1 MGMTG
6 QQGQMT
12 AYLHFSP
19 LSDTLWF
26 QYWVPSSAGALFG
39 ACIGLFLLAIFER
52 WIAAGRAIAEQ
63 SWHKSAQLAME
74 DKLEGV
80 IPSASPAEPKSAA
93 KTQQLDPVRQTE
105 SRLLKVIFP
114 GMSIPPFIP
123 SHDISRGILQFFQT
137 LLMYL
142 FMLAIMTFQLS
153 FLISISIGAGVGEMM
168 FGRYISG
175 SSHH

>member
-1 MGMTG
+1 MSGMSGMSGMGMTG

-26 QYWVPSSAGALFG
+26 QYWVPSSPGALFG

-63 SWHKSAQLAME
+63 SWHRRYGHFCFLRSAVHNFLT
-74 DKLEGV
+74 
-80 IPSASPAEPKSAA
+80 ASPAESKSPA
-93 KTQQLDPVRQTE
+93 KTQNA
-105 SRLLKVIFP
+105 LLKRVFP
-114 GMSIPPFIP
+114 RMSIPPFIP
-123 SHDISRGILQFFQT
+123 SHDISRGILQFIQT

-142 FMLAIMTFQLS
+142 PLLTP
-153 FLISISIGAGVGEMM
+153 AGEAGH
-168 FGRYISG
+168 SN
-175 SSHH
+175 SAS